1 MSLAIYAFFCFFIYH
16 IYGGLTSV
24 LSIFCWYAECIHFS
38 CEKIFPTKKNK
49 IAHFKW
55 INIFCGSLIKQLYLY
70 FSGKLN
76 ENGFKYLRDM
86 LATMVNIDDGD
97 HQEESITADKYV
109 KHNLYLS
116 FKLNWMR
123 VWSTSQKYWA

>member
-1 MSLAIYAFFCFFIYH
+1 M
-16 IYGGLTSV
+16 
-24 LSIFCWYAECIHFS
+24 
-38 CEKIFPTKKNK
+38 
-49 IAHFKW
+49 
-55 INIFCGSLIKQLYLY
+55 QLYLY

-76 ENGFKYLRDM
+76 ENGFKYLRYM

-97 HQEESITADKYV
+97 HEGESIKADEYV